1 MMEASLKS
9 KPICFKNLRF
19 FFFSLLISLQIHL
32 LVAVPQDSV
41 VVSGD
46 ENNISSEPK
55 MSRKLSFSVNLVGKH
70 ETKANERTAANDG
83 EKGGQHGVTADAGG
97 RKTKL
102 SNKRGGALIPV
113 YTAGAVNSNRRHRQQ
128 TQHHSIS
135 IVVSTGVHGFEC
147 AKAYYSPIQC
157 WEGHFIKN
165 GRFNKNL

>member
-9 KPICFKNLRF
+9 KQIGFKNLRF

-32 LVAVPQDSV
+32 LVAVPQDPVVISV
-41 VVSGD
+41 DRLGD
-46 ENNISSEPK
+46 GNNISREPK

-128 TQHHSIS
+128 TQHHSGSSSDTINRIAS
-135 IVVSTGVHGFEC
+135 SRLVLVIFTSFCFVYT
-147 AKAYYSPIQC
+147 
-157 WEGHFIKN
+157 
-165 GRFNKNL
+165 

>member
-9 KPICFKNLRF
+9 KPIGFKNLRF

-41 VVSGD
+41 VVSG
-46 ENNISSEPK
+46 NSSVFE
-55 MSRKLSFSVNLVGKH
+55 SNFCKH

-83 EKGGQHGVTADAGG
+83 EKEGQHGVTADAGG

-128 TQHHSIS
+128 TQHHSGSSSDTINRIAS
-135 IVVSTGVHGFEC
+135 SRLVLVIFTSFCFVYT
-147 AKAYYSPIQC
+147 
-157 WEGHFIKN
+157 
-165 GRFNKNL
+165 

>member
-1 MMEASLKS
+1 
-9 KPICFKNLRF
+9 
-19 FFFSLLISLQIHL
+19 
-32 LVAVPQDSV
+32 
-41 VVSGD
+41 
-46 ENNISSEPK
+46 

-128 TQHHSIS
+128 TQHHSGSSSDTINRIAS
-135 IVVSTGVHGFEC
+135 SRIGIVVSTGGHGFEC
-147 AKAYYSPIQC
+147 AKAHYSPIQS
-157 WEGHFIKN
+157 WGGHLIKN
-165 GRFNKNL
+165 GRFDKNL

>member
-9 KPICFKNLRF
+9 KPIGFKNLRF

-41 VVSGD
+41 VVSG
-46 ENNISSEPK
+46 NSSVFK
-55 MSRKLSFSVNLVGKH
+55 SNFCKH

-83 EKGGQHGVTADAGG
+83 EKGGQQGVTADAGG

-128 TQHHSIS
+128 TQHHSGSSSDTINRIAS
-135 IVVSTGVHGFEC
+135 SRLVLVIFTSFCFVYT
-147 AKAYYSPIQC
+147 
-157 WEGHFIKN
+157 
-165 GRFNKNL
+165 

>member
-1 MMEASLKS
+1 
-9 KPICFKNLRF
+9 
-19 FFFSLLISLQIHL
+19 
-32 LVAVPQDSV
+32 
-41 VVSGD
+41 
-46 ENNISSEPK
+46 

-128 TQHHSIS
+128 TQHHSGSSSDTINRIAS
-135 IVVSTGVHGFEC
+135 SRLVLVIFTRTGFEC
-147 AKAYYSPIQC
+147 AKAHYSPVQS
-157 WEGHFIKN
+157 WGGHFIKN
-165 GRFNKNL
+165 GRFDKNLIMRLMLKKYVA